1 MDGRI
6 SAEDLAGAWS
16 LSFSDIEFVS
26 TKPLV
31 ARVGIAVQL
40 KFFAAH
46 GFFAE
51 AADGVPDDAI
61 GYVVEQLGGGDLA
74 GYDFAGRS
82 GRRHRSEILRYLGFR
97 RIKPADREALAAW
110 ISAELCPSGM
120 MVGAMIDRVFLW
132 CRDGKI
138 FAQSRKELERL
149 SRSERQRFLDVY
161 LGRVVDR
168 LHPEA

>member
-61 GYVVEQLGGGDLA
+61 GYVVRALNKPPRVAKPLIPFGGCLPPV
-74 GYDFAGRS
+74 FAGV
-82 GRRHRSEILRYLGFR
+82 GF
-97 RIKPADREALAAW
+97 ALVQCGE
-110 ISAELCPSGM
+110 SA
-120 MVGAMIDRVFLW
+120 
-132 CRDGKI
+132 
-138 FAQSRKELERL
+138 
-149 SRSERQRFLDVY
+149 
-161 LGRVVDR
+161 
-168 LHPEA
+168 